1 MIEVRP
7 EESTLPTAGNRIWGN
22 CTGLRIVNFKL
33 AIAMRDKVSSNE
45 KSWVNKQCSKNQ
57 SYGV

>member
-1 MIEVRP
+1 MMDVRP

-33 AIAMRDKVSSNE
+33 TINNAVKIRVMACE
-45 KSWVNKQCSKNQ
+45 P
-57 SYGV
+57 